1 MPTILLSSWM
11 GHPNCVGEEK
21 KEGHGCA
28 TRHLAMSLHLGKW
41 EDCYLMI
48 GTAYFD
54 ASGKK
59 ESPVLA
65 VAGFFAPI
73 NEWIRFEIEWK
84 RCLAIYGTASL
95 HMKDYAHSTGEYRSW
110 KGDEKLRARFLG
122 DLIRIIRERVDD
134 SFATGVH
141 MHEYNAV
148 NEQYKLREWAHPY
161 ALCGLNCLD
170 KVKKWAWKFKYD
182 FSLIDYVFEDGDEGK
197 GNLSNLAAQ
206 QLSINPVFKS
216 KAHSVAFE
224 AADLIAY
231 EYQKANNAIIHA
243 GDNLLA
249 FDELRIPLQKF
260 ASIPGSAEWS
270 LMSQEDMVKNCEKFG
285 ISKR

>member
-1 MPTILLSSWM
+1 
-11 GHPNCVGEEK
+11 
-21 KEGHGCA
+21 
-28 TRHLAMSLHLGKW
+28 
-41 EDCYLMI
+41 MI

-249 FDELRIPLQKF
+249 FDELRIPLKKF
-260 ASIPGSAEWS
+260 ASIPGSADWS

-285 ISKR
+285 IPKR